1 MIEGI
6 KREWMERFK
15 MTDMVDISLVHG
27 MQVTRDRQ
35 IKTLT
40 ISHENYTKSI
50 LEKFGTANCKHTSTP
65 VSYTHLT
72 LPTILLV

>member
-1 MIEGI
+1 
-6 KREWMERFK
+6 

-50 LEKFGTANCKHTSTP
+50 LEKFGMTNCKPTSTP
-65 VSYTHLT
+65 GYEPELSTKRRRT
-72 LPTILLV
+72 LF